1 MSPALLAYYNP
12 IRQSRRHAATSP
24 LSRLIRRAFA
34 VRARRGDPRDLPY
47 FHCRTVHTCR
57 RPYAGGSG
65 RPPVTMA
72 SRYQASSTSQRV
84 ATHNCPSLPA
94 IPDGVKHFGAA
105 SFASCC
111 GPCVCLALLTGYD
124 EEEPPRLHL
133 ASAELRHSR
142 LDRDMSPPPGESQA
156 RWANGKPPIVGTCTR
171 QVTAASE
178 AARGACFETKTSR
191 SVPIP
196 STHVVAVCTNRW
208 FTSVSARTCGF
219 VLSLGIRVS
228 VPLPD
233 SETRLEFIKRYASS
247 SAERLDALRSQP
259 ESWWEAET
267 RFFDTTRSRAW
278 VVVRRITHT
287 SHHRGQQMA
296 MLRMLNRDL
305 HSSYDPRPTRVV

>member
-1 MSPALLAYYNP
+1 MSRCTRGPASLPQGSLAPAGVVLSPALLAYYDP
-12 IRQSRRHAATSP
+12 IRQFRRHAATSP

-111 GPCVCLALLTGYD
+111 GPCVYLALLTGYD

-156 RWANGKPPIVGTCTR
+156 RWANGKPPIIGTCTR

-178 AARGACFETKTSR
+178 AAREAGFKKGKRNYRPRHDAEGLTY
-191 SVPIP
+191 PIG
-196 STHVVAVCTNRW
+196 SA
-208 FTSVSARTCGF
+208 ARTAALTPSAYDLKF
-219 VLSLGIRVS
+219 SRNNV
-228 VPLPD
+228 
-233 SETRLEFIKRYASS
+233 ASFL
-247 SAERLDALRSQP
+247 A
-259 ESWWEAET
+259 
-267 RFFDTTRSRAW
+267 
-278 VVVRRITHT
+278 V
-287 SHHRGQQMA
+287 
-296 MLRMLNRDL
+296 
-305 HSSYDPRPTRVV
+305 SSYRPGSLQVAFGTRMSFGAPGHSVTMSSPK

>member
-111 GPCVCLALLTGYD
+111 GPCVCLALLTGYPARQPVHHRD
-124 EEEPPRLHL
+124 QVHEPLGHGQITD
-133 ASAELRHSR
+133 RHSR
-142 LDRDMSPPPGESQA
+142 PDLVRHVRPRRPVSRSGVDFMVATRRNAGAIVSGTCAATPMWRISTLVTRLHIDRMPPSLQLISDPAAARRTEA
-156 RWANGKPPIVGTCTR
+156 RWCDTR
-171 QVTAASE
+171 
-178 AARGACFETKTSR
+178 R
-191 SVPIP
+191 SDDYSV
-196 STHVVAVCTNRW
+196 TNR
-208 FTSVSARTCGF
+208 
-219 VLSLGIRVS
+219 
-228 VPLPD
+228 
-233 SETRLEFIKRYASS
+233 
-247 SAERLDALRSQP
+247 LR
-259 ESWWEAET
+259 AT
-267 RFFDTTRSRAW
+267 
-278 VVVRRITHT
+278 
-287 SHHRGQQMA
+287 
-296 MLRMLNRDL
+296 
-305 HSSYDPRPTRVV
+305 PRPWCVQYATWSGPP